1 MKYVHT
7 RLRSKQ
13 SGFTMLELIIVVAII
28 LILSGLLFPAILHLI
43 EKAKKGRVRTQ
54 LHSIVA
60 AAKSY
65 KNEYGRWPGQAVQG
79 VDFTTHH
86 GDFIHDLTNNPR
98 NFLFIEI
105 DPTWVTGSGQNDT
118 FVDAWGNEI
127 YIALD
132 RDGDGDVHVK
142 PTPKNGFATLDQIVP
157 NNTAAAVSWGNTPG
171 DPDSLLNTWGL

>member
-1 MKYVHT
+1 
-7 RLRSKQ
+7 
-13 SGFTMLELIIVVAII
+13 MLELIVVVAII

-43 EKAKKGRVRTQ
+43 EKAKKSRVRTQ

-65 KNEYGRWPGQAVQG
+65 KNEYGRWPGQKVQG

-98 NFLFIEI
+98 NLLFIEI
-105 DPTWVTGSGQNDT
+105 DPTWVTGASINDT
-118 FVDAWGNEI
+118 FVDAWGNDI

-132 RDGDGDVHVK
+132 RDGDGDNHRDSCACSQ
-142 PTPKNGFATLDQIVP
+142 PPYRHDDCHRHRHDDCHCHRHRRDDCHCH
-157 NNTAAAVSWGNTPG
+157 NNI
-171 DPDSLLNTWGL
+171 LNK